1 MTRAGSVA
9 IPWSV
14 RLLVTIGACITLAG
28 CGAHTGPSGA
38 SAQASAELRRGNG
51 AEPDSLDPALAR
63 TDSAANI
70 LRDAYEGLAT
80 LDAQAVPVPGVAS
93 SWDVS
98 ADGRTYT
105 FHLRD
110 TARWSNGE
118 PVTAADFVASWRRL
132 VSPATGSQYAAVLKP
147 VLNAAEI
154 LQGHASVESLGV
166 TAQGTHTLLVR
177 LSAPTSYFPGLVTH
191 WSTFPTYQGNAPMPA
206 GKTISNGAYQL
217 SSWIVGMQARLTKNP
232 HYWNATQVS
241 IEAVRFVHIADAND
255 EYTRYRA
262 GEIDATYTLP
272 QMNLQKLQEAHG
284 AAVHRGPQLG
294 VYYYGF
300 NLTKAPFKDTPQL
313 RLALSMSVDR
323 ERLVNQVTGLGE
335 LAAYSWV
342 PTGVA
347 NYTPQQFSWA
357 AQPYT
362 DRVRAAQQLYQQAG
376 YSAEKPLT
384 IEIRFPSGPT
394 HERIALSIASM
405 WKEALGVQTTLV
417 GEEFKSLL
425 QTINRGDVQVFRSSW
440 IGDYNDASTFTDVLG
455 SGFGINLPHYK
466 NPEFD
471 SLLAAAASESDMGRR
486 RQTLQNAERLM
497 LADMPL
503 IPLYFYVNKHLVA
516 PRVDGWYDNVMNV
529 VYTKDLH
536 LTR

>member
-1 MTRAGSVA
+1 MTNAGSA
-9 IPWSV
+9 ASSWST
-14 RLLVTIGACITLAG
+14 RLLVFLCLCITLVG
-28 CGAHTGPSGA
+28 CDRHSDHPTSK
-38 SAQASAELRRGNG
+38 SLTELRRGNG
-51 AEPDSLDPALAR
+51 PEPDSLDPALAR

-80 LDAQAVPVPGVAS
+80 LDAQAVPAPGVAS

-98 ADGRTYT
+98 ADGRIYT

-110 TARWSNGE
+110 SARWSNGE
-118 PVTAADFVASWRRL
+118 PVTADDFVASWQRL

-154 LQGHASVESLGV
+154 LQGRAPVESLGV
-166 TAQGTHTLLVR
+166 TAQDTHTLLVR
-177 LSAPTSYFPGLVTH
+177 LSAPTTYFPGLVTH
-191 WSTFPTYQGNAPMPA
+191 WSTFPTYHGKAPMPA

-217 SSWIVGMQARLTKNP
+217 SSWVVGMQARLTKNP
-232 HYWNATQVS
+232 HYWNASQVA

-262 GEIDATYTLP
+262 GDIDATYTLP
-272 QMNLQKLQEAHG
+272 QMNLKKLQEAHG

-300 NLTKAPFKDTPQL
+300 NLTKAPFKDAPQL
-313 RLALSMSVDR
+313 RLALSMSIDR

-357 AQPYT
+357 AQPHT
-362 DRVRAAQQLYQQAG
+362 DRVKAAQALYKQAG
-376 YSAEKPLT
+376 YSEQKPLT

-405 WKEALGVQTTLV
+405 WKEALGVQTNLV

-425 QTINRGDVQVFRSSW
+425 QTINRGDVQIFRSSW

-466 NPEFD
+466 NSEFD
-471 SLLAAAASESDMGRR
+471 SLLAAAASESDTTKR

-497 LADMPL
+497 LTNMPL

-529 VYTKDLH
+529 VYTKDLR
-536 LTR
+536 LTH